1 MIRKLQLFR
10 CLTRSP
16 HIFWIWPSSNQFF
29 NLSGFNCE
37 KFAIF
42 IFQPKLYVFMPKKC
56 HFRTTTRDSTLDGD
70 QELQLEV
77 FNCFDFRF
85 QRCNC
90 LNNFEFSST
99 VDQELKCFQT
109 LQESLPDLGVL
120 ARVRNTGS
128 SNFYRIKTSANI

>member
-1 MIRKLQLFR
+1 MLKFWNFDFSVKIVCFHVKKSAISGQQLK
-10 CLTRSP
+10 
-16 HIFWIWPSSNQFF
+16 I
-29 NLSGFNCE
+29 
-37 KFAIF
+37 
-42 IFQPKLYVFMPKKC
+42 
-56 HFRTTTRDSTLDGD
+56 STLDGD

-128 SNFYRIKTSANI
+128 SNFYRIKTSANFLRTLKGEFFERRLHHVYIPKVQNSNFRIQQR